1 MLSLLLNEFFKKNN
15 NLEELE
21 DDDINLYALRLLI
34 HLALSDGEIDESEIN
49 ELKRFIE
56 ESSLS
61 GNISRFLEK
70 EITSVEISSSFFEE
84 VSKINSSFTDNEK
97 LNLLEKIWSLILIDG
112 VIDPYEENLFYRIGE
127 LIKIKRSLLNKVKLR
142 LS

>member
-1 MLSLLLNEFFKKNN
+1 MFKFLKKNN

-56 ESSLS
+56 ENSLS
-61 GNISRFLEK
+61 GNISRFLKK
-70 EITSVEISSSFFEE
+70 EIDNVEISSSFFEE
-84 VSKINSSFTDNEK
+84 VSKINSSFSDNKK
-97 LNLLEKIWSLILIDG
+97 LNLLEKIWSLILVDG

>member
-1 MLSLLLNEFFKKNN
+1 MFKFLKKNN

-49 ELKRFIE
+49 ELKIFIE
-56 ESSLS
+56 ENSLS

-70 EITSVEISSSFFEE
+70 EIDNVEISSSFFEE
-84 VSKINSSFTDNEK
+84 VSKINSSFSDSKK
-97 LNLLEKIWSLILIDG
+97 LNLLEKIWSLILVDG

-127 LIKIKRSLLNKVKLR
+127 LIKIKRSLLNKVKSR

>member
-1 MLSLLLNEFFKKNN
+1 MFKFFKKNN
-15 NLEELE
+15 NLDELE

-56 ESSLS
+56 EGSLS

-70 EITSVEISSSFFEE
+70 EINNVEISSSFFEE
-84 VSKINSSFTDNEK
+84 VSKINSSFSDNKK
-97 LNLLEKIWSLILIDG
+97 LNLLEKIWSLILVDG

>member
-1 MLSLLLNEFFKKNN
+1 MFKFLKKNN

-34 HLALSDGEIDESEIN
+34 HLALSDGEIDELEIN

-56 ESSLS
+56 ENSLS

-70 EITSVEISSSFFEE
+70 EIDNVEISSSFFEE
-84 VSKINSSFTDNEK
+84 VSKINSSFSDNEK
-97 LNLLEKIWSLILIDG
+97 LNLLEKIWYLILVDG

-127 LIKIKRSLLNKVKLR
+127 LIKIKRSLLNKVKSR

>member
-1 MLSLLLNEFFKKNN
+1 MFKFFKKNN
-15 NLEELE
+15 NLDELE

-70 EITSVEISSSFFEE
+70 EINSVEISSSFFEE
-84 VSKINSSFTDNEK
+84 VSKINSSFSDNEK

>member
-1 MLSLLLNEFFKKNN
+1 MFKFFKKNN

-56 ESSLS
+56 ENSLS

-70 EITSVEISSSFFEE
+70 EIDNVEISSSFFEE
-84 VSKINSSFTDNEK
+84 VSKINSSFSDNKK
-97 LNLLEKIWSLILIDG
+97 LNLLEKIWSLILVDG

-127 LIKIKRSLLNKVKLR
+127 LIKIKRSLLNKVKSR

>member
-1 MLSLLLNEFFKKNN
+1 MFKFLKKNN
-15 NLEELE
+15 NLDELE

-56 ESSLS
+56 ENSLS

-70 EITSVEISSSFFEE
+70 EIDNVEISSSFFEE
-84 VSKINSSFTDNEK
+84 VSKINSSFSDNKK
-97 LNLLEKIWSLILIDG
+97 LNLLEKIWSLILVDG

-127 LIKIKRSLLNKVKLR
+127 LIKIKRSLLNKVKSR

>member
-1 MLSLLLNEFFKKNN
+1 MFKFFKKNN

-84 VSKINSSFTDNEK
+84 VSKINSSFSDNEK

-127 LIKIKRSLLNKVKLR
+127 LIKIKRSLLNKVKSR